1 MDSGYS
7 EDERREPFRE
17 LLREALPD
25 QDAATNE
32 EVASLSGTQLRDRL
46 IAHKPLDRDWI
57 ARVNQVTAA
66 ERDVVLLH
74 QRPFRI
80 PGMGLV
86 LHSNASILGVYISFL
101 KSLFPAQCLGGVQAR
116 SVQEGMASTT
126 IMYLSIDC
134 RRRLT
139 SGRGARVTGLGGVM
153 RSWALTVVES
163 SGCLKWPSQQAHR
176 SEHLKQNLSPCVL
189 HPPMHCLPQPV
200 EMPVWDHTFQ
210 TFSAGPPNYDAPV
223 LHGTSA
229 VGCWRPVGAES
240 KQT

>member
-1 MDSGYS
+1 MDSEYS
-7 EDERREPFRE
+7 EDERREPFRQ

-66 ERDVVLLH
+66 ERDLALLH

-86 LHSNASILGVYISFL
+86 LHSKVHQLSKEFVHCTISGRCQAGSI
-101 KSLFPAQCLGGVQAR
+101 
-116 SVQEGMASTT
+116 QERMVSTT
-126 IMYLSIDC
+126 IMYLSINC

-163 SGCLKWPSQQAHR
+163 SGCSKWPSQQAHK
-176 SEHLKQNLSPCVL
+176 SEHLEQNLSPCVL
-189 HPPMHCLPQPV
+189 HPPMHCPPQPV
-200 EMPVWDHTFQ
+200 EMPVWNHTFW